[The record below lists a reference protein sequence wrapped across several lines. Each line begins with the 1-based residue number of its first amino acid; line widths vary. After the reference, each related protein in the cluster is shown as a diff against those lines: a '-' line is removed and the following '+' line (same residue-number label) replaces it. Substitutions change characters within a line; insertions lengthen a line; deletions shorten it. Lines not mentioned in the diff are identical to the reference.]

1 MKDKLW
7 VLLAL
12 STMGI
17 SALMLPSLASAEKVR
32 KVEGISIIG
41 NRELPKSL
49 IIVPWKGANMSDE
62 PNLPEK
68 SSVDKRFQL
77 VSRSQLLREIQ
88 FHKLQK

>member
-1 MKDKLW
+1 MKDKLG
-7 VLLAL
+7 LLLTL

-17 SALMLPSLASAEKVR
+17 SVLILPSLARAEQVR
-32 KVEGISIIG
+32 KVEDISIIG

-68 SSVDKRFQL
+68 SLVDKRFQL

>member
-1 MKDKLW
+1 MKDKLR
-7 VLLAL
+7 VMLTL
-12 STMGI
+12 SILGV
-17 SALMLPSLASAEKVR
+17 SALILPGLASAEKVR
-32 KVEGISIIG
+32 KVEDISIIG

-68 SSVDKRFQL
+68 SLVDKRFQL

>member
-7 VLLAL
+7 VLLTL
-12 STMGI
+12 SAMGI

-68 SSVDKRFQL
+68 SLVDKRFQL

>member
-1 MKDKLW
+1 MKDKLG
-7 VLLAL
+7 LLLTL

-17 SALMLPSLASAEKVR
+17 SALMLPSLARAEQVR
-32 KVEGISIIG
+32 KVEDISIIG

-68 SSVDKRFQL
+68 SLVDKRFQL

>member
-1 MKDKLW
+1 MKDKLS
-7 VLLAL
+7 VLLTL
-12 STMGI
+12 SSMSL
-17 SALMLPSLASAEKVR
+17 SALMLPSLVSAETVR
-32 KVEGISIIG
+32 KVEDISIIG

-68 SSVDKRFQL
+68 SLVNKRFQL

-88 FHKLQK
+88 FHKSQK

>member
-1 MKDKLW
+1 MKDKLQ
-7 VLLAL
+7 LLLIL

-17 SALMLPSLASAEKVR
+17 SALMLPNLASAEQVR

-49 IIVPWKGANMSDE
+49 IIVPWKGANMDDE

-68 SSVDKRFQL
+68 SLVDKRFQL

>member
-1 MKDKLW
+1 MKDKLS
-7 VLLAL
+7 VLLTL
-12 STMGI
+12 SSMSL
-17 SALMLPSLASAEKVR
+17 SALMLPSLVSAETVR
-32 KVEGISIIG
+32 KVEDISIIG

-68 SSVDKRFQL
+68 SLVDKRFQL

-88 FHKLQK
+88 FHKSQK

>member
-1 MKDKLW
+1 MKDKSW